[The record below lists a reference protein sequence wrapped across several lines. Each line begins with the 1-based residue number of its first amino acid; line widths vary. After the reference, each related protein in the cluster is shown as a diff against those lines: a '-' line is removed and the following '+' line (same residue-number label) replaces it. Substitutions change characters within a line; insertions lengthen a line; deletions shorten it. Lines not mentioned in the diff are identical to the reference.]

1 MKVRLKYAAALVFLY
16 LVLVLPDWPG
26 NLVSYTFIRLPVELP
41 VLVLAMIAVPPK
53 LSRKV
58 QVLVVAILTIVTTLK
73 FASLVTFEGYAR
85 PFNILVDPG
94 LVSTALRTIA
104 AGQGVFVAA
113 GVVIAVA
120 FLVATVAALLWLA
133 VGMLRPDRSPLTLR
147 AASIGTGA
155 ALLAAVPLTD
165 VKIGQSWWNI
175 TSWDTA
181 RFAQERA
188 LSVVEGL
195 QNDAAFRE
203 ELAAEGYDTIPTD
216 HVFADLRGVDVLLIF
231 VEAYGRAAL
240 DEPTVAAS
248 VQPALK
254 AFDAAV
260 TDRGFAA
267 RSAWITSPT
276 FGGQS
281 WLAHSTFV
289 TGLWVD
295 NQRRYE
301 SLFVSQRKT
310 LVHDFARGGWRTVG
324 VMPQIT
330 LAWPEGKF
338 FGYDK
343 IYGAA
348 DLEYAG
354 PRFDYMTMPDQYTLA
369 AFLSRELA
377 STDRRAVM
385 AEIGLISSHLPWTPL
400 PKIVPW
406 EDVKG
411 GEIFLEERHARAPIN
426 WTDSKLMRANYA
438 KAIVYEIETLRS
450 FVTDAMGDNTLLII
464 VGDHQ
469 PIPVVS
475 GDGASYDVP
484 IHIIATNPELLE
496 AIEGW
501 KWTPGMIPD
510 ELSPVWRMDDMR
522 RQLLESFTPH
532 AEQFTVPVTP

>member
-1 MKVRLKYAAALVFLY
+1 MKVRSKYAAALVFLY

-41 VLVLAMIAVPPK
+41 LLMLAMIAVPPI
-53 LSRKV
+53 LSRRL
-58 QVLVVAILTIVTTLK
+58 QVFAVATLTIVTTLK
-73 FASLVTFEGYAR
+73 IANLVTFEGYAR

-94 LVSTALRTIA
+94 LVSTALYTIA
-104 AGQGVFVAA
+104 AGQGVLAAVSAVLAVAA
-113 GVVIAVA
+113 LISSVAV
-120 FLVATVAALLWLA
+120 LLWLA
-133 VGMLRPDRSPLTLR
+133 VGMLRPDRSPFVLR
-147 AASIGTGA
+147 TAGIGTGV
-155 ALLAAVPLTD
+155 ALLAAVPLAD
-165 VKIGQSWWNI
+165 VKIGDSWWNL
-175 TSWDTA
+175 TSWDTS
-181 RFAQERA
+181 RFAHERA
-188 LSVVEGL
+188 LSIIEGL

-203 ELAAEGYDTIPTD
+203 ELAAEGYDAFPAD
-216 HVFADLRGVDVLLIF
+216 RVLADLRGVDVLLIF

-240 DEPTVAAS
+240 DEQAVAAS
-248 VQPALK
+248 VRPALK
-254 AFDAAV
+254 TFDAALAES
-260 TDRGFAA
+260 GYAA
-267 RSAWITSPT
+267 RTAWITSPT

-301 SLFVSQRKT
+301 SLFVSERKT
-310 LVHDFARGGWRTVG
+310 LIHDFARGDWRTVG

-348 DLEYAG
+348 DLGYTG
-354 PRFDYMTMPDQYTLA
+354 PRFDYMTMPDQYTLS
-369 AFLSRELA
+369 AFYARELNH
-377 STDRRAVM
+377 TDRPAVM

-400 PKIVPW
+400 PKFVPW
-406 EDVKG
+406 EDVKH
-411 GEIFLEERHARAPIN
+411 GEIFLEERHPRAPIN

-438 KAIVYEIETLRS
+438 EAIVYELETLRL
-450 FVTDAMGDNTLLII
+450 FVTDVVGDNTLLII

-484 IHIIATNPELLE
+484 IHIIATNPALLD

-501 KWTPGMIPD
+501 QWTPGMLPD
-510 ELSPVWRMDDMR
+510 ELSPIWRMDGMR
-522 RQLLESFTPH
+522 RQLLESFTPR
-532 AEQFTVPVTP
+532 AGQVTVSVTP